1 MTGPLAL
8 RLATRGSP
16 LALWQA
22 RRVEELLN
30 RSGVGTSL
38 VVVETTGDRRLDV
51 PLDRLGGQGV
61 FVKEVQAAVIGGE
74 ADAAVHSAKDL
85 PASAELCGPGLV
97 LAAFPERAD
106 ARDVLVGG
114 RLGSL
119 PVGATVATGSARRRV
134 QLANL
139 RPDLTFAGLR
149 GNLATRL
156 AVVGAG
162 SVGAGSVGAGSV
174 REGSVSAGSVGAGS
188 VGAVVVAKA
197 ALDRLGW
204 SPPAGLEFEVFDT
217 ETMLPQVGQGAL
229 AVECREDDDVARR
242 ALAAID
248 DPRIR
253 RLVTS
258 ERAFLAEL
266 GGGCT
271 LPVGAHAEPVGPGVE
286 SDRTA
291 IRLNGMLASADGL
304 VVLRH
309 ELTGDRPE
317 RLGRAVARY
326 LLDGAGGHDLGEW
339 GPGPGENDE
348 VAADRPP
355 GVAG

>member
-1 MTGPLAL
+1 MTGRLAL

-22 RRVEELLN
+22 HRVAELLD
-30 RSGVGTSL
+30 RSGVATSL
-38 VVVETTGDRRLDV
+38 VVVETAGDRRLDV

-74 ADAAVHSAKDL
+74 ADVAVHSAKDL
-85 PASAELCGPGLV
+85 PAAVELGAPGLV

-106 ARDVLVGG
+106 ARDVLVGA
-114 RLGSL
+114 RLDTL
-119 PVGATVATGSARRRV
+119 PVGATVATGSARRRA

-156 AVVGAG
+156 AAVG
-162 SVGAGSVGAGSV
+162 
-174 REGSVSAGSVGAGS
+174 EGPVS
-188 VGAVVVAKA
+188 AVVVAQA
-197 ALDRLGW
+197 ALDRLAW
-204 SPPAGLEFEVFDT
+204 TPPSGLELEVLDP
-217 ETMLPQVGQGAL
+217 EVMLPQVGQGAL
-229 AVECREDDDVARR
+229 AVECREGDAVSRQ

-248 DPRIR
+248 DHRVR
-253 RLVTS
+253 RLVTA

-271 LPVGAHAEPVGPGVE
+271 LPVGAHAAPAGPGHGTDAAVIAL
-286 SDRTA
+286 TG
-291 IRLNGMLASADGL
+291 LLASADGL

-309 ELTGDRPE
+309 QATGDGPE
-317 RLGRAVARY
+317 DLGRGVARY
-326 LLDGAGGHDLGEW
+326 LLDAAGGDDLGDW
-339 GPGPGENDE
+339 DATGPGGPGDP
-348 VAADRPP
+348 ADGRSSEA
-355 GVAG
+355 VT

>member
-22 RRVEELLN
+22 HRVEELLH
-30 RSGVGTSL
+30 RSGVSASL
-38 VVVETTGDRRLDV
+38 VVIETTGDRRLDV

-61 FVKEVQAAVIGGE
+61 FVKEVQAAVIAGE

-85 PASAELCGPGLV
+85 PASAELCVPGLV

-114 RLGSL
+114 RLDSL

-162 SVGAGSVGAGSV
+162 AVA
-174 REGSVSAGSVGAGS
+174 
-188 VGAVVVAKA
+188 AVVVAKA

-217 ETMLPQVGQGAL
+217 GTMLPQVGQGAL
-229 AVECREDDDVARR
+229 AVECREDDAVARR

-248 DPRIR
+248 DLGTR

-271 LPVGAHAEPVGPGVE
+271 LPVGAHAEFVEPGPQP
-286 SDRTA
+286 DRTA

-309 ELTGDRPE
+309 ELTGDRPD

-339 GPGPGENDE
+339 GPGSGADDE
-348 VAADRPP
+348 VTVDRPP
-355 GVAG
+355 GATR